1 MPSFVAATVMF
12 YSNPDQVQYM
22 PWGCH
27 SERPPSKPL
36 IPLTEKPLS
45 LVATLAAPLAALAL
59 ATMPPLLVVDGDGRY
74 GLL

>member
-1 MPSFVAATVMF
+1 
-12 YSNPDQVQYM
+12 M

-59 ATMPPLLVVDGDGRY
+59 ATMPPLLVVDGEGRY